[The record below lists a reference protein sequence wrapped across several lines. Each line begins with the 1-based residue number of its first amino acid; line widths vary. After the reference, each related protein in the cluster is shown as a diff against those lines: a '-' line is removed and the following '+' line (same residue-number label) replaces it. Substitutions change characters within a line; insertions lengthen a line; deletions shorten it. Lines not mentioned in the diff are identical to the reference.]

1 MVKVYACYIN
11 DLPDPQLDK
20 TVLKDLPQNR
30 IEKILKQHKI
40 ESRKQSLGAGLLLKY
55 VLSKYGTDSSY
66 IKTGTNGKP
75 EVQGLHFNISH
86 SNDIVICAV
95 SENDIGCDIEKISTA
110 NLSIAKRFFTENE
123 FKYIESFS
131 GKDADNEFYRL
142 WTAKE
147 SFIKMTGEGLSRPL
161 KSFEVQ
167 CIPKMQIIINEE
179 LYPCYI
185 KEYQI
190 EGYKLTVCAKEDFFE
205 NEIEVLSPN
214 KLFQT
219 E

>member
-11 DLPDPQLDK
+11 NLPDPQSDK
-20 TVLKDLPQNR
+20 TILKDLPQNR
-30 IEKILKQHKI
+30 IEKTLKQNNV

-55 VLSKYGTDSSY
+55 VLNKYGIDSSC
-66 IKTGTNGKP
+66 IKTGINGKP
-75 EVQGLHFNISH
+75 ETHAICFNLSH
-86 SNDIVICAV
+86 SNDLVICAV

-110 NLSIAKRFFTENE
+110 TLSIAKRFFTENE

-167 CIPKMQIIINEE
+167 CIPKMQIIMNGE
-179 LYPCYI
+179 LYTCYM

-190 EGYKLTVCAKEDFFE
+190 EGYKLTVCSKKDCFE
-205 NEIEVLSPN
+205 HEIEVLTPN
-214 KLFQT
+214 NLFQT

>member
-11 DLPDPQLDK
+11 DLPDPQSDK

-40 ESRKQSLGAGLLLKY
+40 ESRKQSFCAGLLLKY
-55 VLSKYGTDSSY
+55 VLSKYRIDSSY
-66 IKTGTNGKP
+66 IKTGTKGKP

-190 EGYKLTVCAKEDFFE
+190 EGYKLTVCSKEDCFE
-205 NEIEVLSPN
+205 HKIEVLSPN